1 MTHPYFVGLVYEGII
16 MSITLVLMLQVIK
29 ICIKNRNEL
38 NLLLLLLI
46 SNYFFAIFFSWLA
59 KFLII
64 YSNID
69 YLSDDSIPD
78 PLTPLSWIL
87 LRISYSRI
95 SLLLITIATCG
106 SYIFKEKVFEKQFKK
121 TQSYLIITSGILIGL
136 YSLVVYEKGNLL
148 LDVIATFLVFL
159 LMCVVYIP
167 FMKKSIRSYKN
178 SSIRNYKNAFLS
190 LAIMSLS
197 FLLIFFC
204 FLINHIYFILDILS
218 TSLTSSERILAS
230 GYTFFYYL
238 GWIFVIV
245 GVTSAYLALF
255 NIKEKEN

>member
-1 MTHPYFVGLVYEGII
+1 MTQIHFVGLVYEGII

-29 ICIKNRNEL
+29 ICLKNRNEL

-69 YLSDDSIPD
+69 YLSDVSIPD

-87 LRISYSRI
+87 LRITYFRI
-95 SLLLITIATCG
+95 SILLITIATCG
-106 SYIFKEKVFEKQFKK
+106 SYFLKEKVFEKQLKK

-136 YSLVVYEKGNLL
+136 YSLVAYEKGNLL
-148 LDVIATFLVFL
+148 LDVIATILLFLF
-159 LMCVVYIP
+159 MGVVYIP
-167 FMKKSIRSYKN
+167 LMKKSIRSYKN
-178 SSIRNYKNAFLS
+178 SSIRNYKNAFLL
-190 LAIMSLS
+190 LAITSLS
-197 FLLIFFC
+197 FVLIFFC
-204 FLINHIYFILDILS
+204 FLINHIYFILWGF
-218 TSLTSSERILAS
+218 E
-230 GYTFFYYL
+230 YTFFYYL

-245 GVTSAYLALF
+245 SVINTYLAL
-255 NIKEKEN
+255 IKLKEKEN